1 MEETKQLID
10 YLCAKLGT
18 TAEYLIPEFA
28 RYRIGYLAS
37 EVGIA
42 ILAIIIGILLFRH
55 GGIEYHKN
63 EDVDATDAAIPYWVF
78 GGIIAAVGFIM
89 SLILVPELV
98 GYICSPTA
106 GALQD
111 IMKMIQ

>member
-28 RYRIGYLAS
+28 RYRIGYLTS

-42 ILAIIIGILLFRH
+42 ILATIIGILLFRH
-55 GGIEYHKN
+55 GEIKFQKN
-63 EDVDATDAAIPYWVF
+63 KDSDEALSFWVF
-78 GGIIAAVGFIM
+78 GGLMTAAGFIM

-111 IMKMIQ
+111 IMRMIQ

>member
-1 MEETKQLID
+1 MEEAKQLID

-18 TAEYLIPEFA
+18 TAEYLLPEFA
-28 RYRIGYLAS
+28 RYRIGYLTS
-37 EVGIA
+37 EVIIA
-42 ILAIIIGILLFRH
+42 ILATIIGILLFRR

-63 EDVDATDAAIPYWVF
+63 KDNDAAIPYWVI
-78 GGIIAAVGFIM
+78 GGIIATAGLIM
-89 SLILVPELV
+89 SLVLVPELV

-111 IMKMIQ
+111 IMRMIQ